1 MKTKW
6 SLAILAILFL
16 SFSSCRDYFT
26 YEELAFVGAW
36 ESSKFYIEIYDDG
49 YGYYQRRNRPGV
61 ECEVRIR
68 DRKIVFDWPGGRKA
82 FCIDAPPS
90 VEINTG
96 EVFMILDGR
105 TFYRLP

>member
-6 SLAILAILFL
+6 SLAFLTVLALTL
-16 SFSSCRDYFT
+16 TACHDYFD
-26 YEELAFVGAW
+26 YDNLAFVGAW
-36 ESSKFYIEIYDDG
+36 ESNKYYIEIYDDG
-49 YGYYQRRNRPGV
+49 YGYYDKRNRPGV
-61 ECEVRIR
+61 ECEVRIK
-68 DRKIVFDWPGGRKA
+68 DRKIVFDWHGGRKA

-105 TFYRLP
+105 TFYRL